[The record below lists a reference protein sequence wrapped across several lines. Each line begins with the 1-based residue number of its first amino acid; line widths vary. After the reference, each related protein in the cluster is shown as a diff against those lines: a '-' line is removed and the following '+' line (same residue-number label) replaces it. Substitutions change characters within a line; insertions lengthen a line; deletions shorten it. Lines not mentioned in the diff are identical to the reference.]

1 MDFSVVIPVYGC
13 KEALPELHQRIVD
26 VFEGMGASFELV
38 LVDDHDPYDSW
49 SVVQS
54 ICDND
59 DRVYG
64 IKLARNF
71 GQIRAITAGLDC
83 CHGDWVVVMDCDLQ
97 DRPRPFPNF
106 ITKPLK
112 AMTLF
117 SPKESSEKIVL

>member
-97 DRPRPFPNF
+97 DRPEEIPR
-106 ITKPLK
+106 LYAK
-112 AMTLF
+112 A
-117 SPKESSEKIVL
+117 KEGYDVVFAR